1 LSWLAQLT
9 GKRRF
14 QQPVVVR
21 AVPLVWH
28 GKGFVAVDE
37 TIGGEVMLGIV
48 GKGSIAA
55 TVGDTLTMGTDAA
68 ELIPRLPISVDPNGI
83 PVRAAPPGVMGV
95 VDVGADD
102 AAMLLEPE
110 PHIPDNPEVSSIPE
124 VVDIPDD
131 VDIPDVAMVP
141 AVAPVAGV
149 AVPIPPPS
157 KAAVDPNI
165 PDGAIPMVEHV
176 VPLLGIEIAPMTPEG
191 AGLMPGDTISVAP
204 RGMPVGET
212 AEPVPIP
219 SGEVASMVGVGLAIP
234 VTCAMATLQKK
245 SVGMIAATSEY
256 LIGGFRFPIAL
267 LQRAPIDLAMV
278 LLGGRLSDIAWFPTG
293 GARSFA
299 MVGGSGCRPLR
310 RRIS

>member
-1 LSWLAQLT
+1 LSWLVQLT
-9 GKRRF
+9 GERQF
-14 QQPVVVR
+14 QQPVAVR

-37 TIGGEVMLGIV
+37 TMGGEVMLGIV

-55 TVGDTLTMGTDAA
+55 TVGDTLTMGTAAA
-68 ELIPRLPISVDPNGI
+68 ELIPRLPISVDPSGM

-165 PDGAIPMVEHV
+165 PDGEIPMVEHV
-176 VPLLGIEIAPMTPEG
+176 VLLLGIEIAPVTPVG

-234 VTCAMATLQKK
+234 VT
-245 SVGMIAATSEY
+245 
-256 LIGGFRFPIAL
+256 
-267 LQRAPIDLAMV
+267 
-278 LLGGRLSDIAWFPTG
+278 
-293 GARSFA
+293 
-299 MVGGSGCRPLR
+299 
-310 RRIS
+310 